1 MFLRLAPTLAHWLSL
16 KACPKWPQHFL
27 QIRSVAGP
35 FFIVAPP
42 PSEASLRL
50 RGRGLGL
57 GTGAAPFSSPLHSG
71 NWNAA
76 SLVGLL
82 GADTVT
88 WGVGGGSCSTADRTR
103 SGSGNRDRSESTRTT
118 SCRSSPLRRGNRSEN
133 QTSAIREWF
142 LLFARTIQVVNFSA
156 NCVYQNQFKKEER
169 KWMKKSFFYLW
180 ILYT

>member
-35 FFIVAPP
+35 FFMVAPP

-133 QTSAIREWF
+133 QTSVSRVI
-142 LLFARTIQVVNFSA
+142 LLFGRTNLTIEVGRQIEA
-156 NCVYQNQFKKEER
+156 NCVRRSWNQDQFKR
-169 KWMKKSFFYLW
+169 KKKKW
-180 ILYT
+180 